1 MFRGLVAAGLG
12 VLLLVACGSPP
23 VAPHSASSRVACVDA
38 GAPHHA
44 YVVVQHMSGAWLQQ
58 CVGFGPDIID
68 GETIMDRSGIAF
80 DAPRAASTR
89 LMCRVDLEPS
99 ADVACDP
106 NHAYWAAFVESRG
119 RWTKLGAFTEA
130 RLRDTETPGLHY
142 VLS

>member
-99 ADVACDP
+99 ADVACGRA
-106 NHAYWAAFVESRG
+106 NQALLGRLRG
-119 RWTKLGAFTEA
+119 IARPLDEA
-130 RLRDTETPGLHY
+130 RHLHRGP
-142 VLS
+142 V